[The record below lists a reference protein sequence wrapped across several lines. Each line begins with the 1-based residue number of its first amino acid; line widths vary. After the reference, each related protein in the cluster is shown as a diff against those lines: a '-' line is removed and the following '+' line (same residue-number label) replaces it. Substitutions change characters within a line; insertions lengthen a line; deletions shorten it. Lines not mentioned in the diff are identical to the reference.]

1 MTTLYYFETFFRSM
15 WGHLLELV
23 DCETWREL
31 QCNITIQFFF
41 KFGKIWVINGKG
53 SLIVRDREWQNYL
66 ENKDVKGCGYTMPY
80 NNLFLREL
88 CELLSV
94 ALILLW

>member
-31 QCNITIQFFF
+31 QCNITMQFFF
-41 KFGKIWVINGKG
+41 KFRKIWVIDGKDF
-53 SLIVRDREWQNYL
+53 LIARDREGQNDL
-66 ENKDVKGCGYTMPY
+66 ENEDV
-80 NNLFLREL
+80 
-88 CELLSV
+88 
-94 ALILLW
+94 